1 MKVRWW
7 ILFFPVVSVIVL
19 SLLVKQHA
27 AKAARSHEVAPPPV
41 AAGSK

>member
-1 MKVRWW
+1 MKVWWW
-7 ILFFPVVSVIVL
+7 ILFFPLVSVIVL

-27 AKAARSHEVAPPPV
+27 AKPGRSREAAPPAV

>member
-7 ILFFPVVSVIVL
+7 ILFFPVVSVILL

-27 AKAARSHEVAPPPV
+27 GKAARSHEAAPAV
-41 AAGSK
+41 AAGSR